1 MELEPTLRRL
11 RERGEGAL
19 MPHVYFG
26 DPSPSF
32 SLRLLR
38 TLAESGADL
47 LELGIPFSDPIAD
60 GPTFI
65 ASCERALSAGVT
77 PRDCLEALARLREE
91 GLRRPV
97 LLTTYYNLIFSRGLA
112 EFCEEARRAGA
123 QGLIVPDLPV
133 EEAGELLREARRRGL
148 HLILQV
154 TPTTSETRLGRIVKE
169 ASGFL
174 YVIGVEGVT
183 GAREELEPSTLEL
196 IGRVRKRTS
205 LPLLVGF
212 GISRPEHV
220 ASLLRAGAD
229 GCVVGSAIAR
239 IYSER
244 LEEPESTLPRIA
256 EFVSSLKGTARRP
269 P

>member
-1 MELEPTLRRL
+1 MELEEKFEELKGK
-11 RERGEGAL
+11 GEGAL

-26 DPSPSF
+26 DPSPGFSF
-32 SLRLLR
+32 RLIH

-65 ASCERALSAGVT
+65 AACERALAAGVT
-77 PRDCLEALARLREE
+77 PRGCLEALRRLRGE
-91 GLRRPV
+91 GLRLPV
-97 LLTTYYNLIFSRGLA
+97 LLTTYYNVIFSMGLG
-112 EFCEEARRAGA
+112 EFCAEAGRAGA

-133 EEAGELLREARRRGL
+133 EEAGELLEAAGREGL
-148 HLILQV
+148 HVIFQV
-154 TPTTSETRLGRIVKE
+154 APTTSERRLERIVGR

-183 GAREELEPSTLEL
+183 GAREEVEPSTVEL
-196 IGRVRKRTS
+196 IRRVRRRTS
-205 LPLLVGF
+205 LPLLAGF

-220 ASLLRAGAD
+220 VSLLRGGAD

-244 LEEPESTLPRIA
+244 LEEPEQTLPGISR
-256 EFVSSLKGTARRP
+256 FVRSLKEATRSP

>member
-1 MELEPTLRRL
+1 MELEKRLEELRR
-11 RERGEGAL
+11 RGEGAL

-26 DPSPSF
+26 DPSPAFSF
-32 SLRLLR
+32 RLIR
-38 TLAESGADL
+38 TLAEGGADL

-65 ASCERALSAGVT
+65 AACERALAAGVT
-77 PRDCLEALARLREE
+77 PRGCLEALRRLREE
-91 GLRRPV
+91 GLHLPV
-97 LLTTYYNLIFSRGLA
+97 LLTTYYNVILSMGLGKFCA
-112 EFCEEARRAGA
+112 EVRRAGA

-133 EEAGELLREARRRGL
+133 EEADELLESARGEGL
-148 HLILQV
+148 HLIFQV
-154 TPTTSETRLGRIVKE
+154 APTTSGRRMERIVGK

-183 GAREELEPSTLEL
+183 GAREELEPSTVEL
-196 IGRVRKRTS
+196 MGRVRRLTS
-205 LPLLVGF
+205 LPLLAGF

-220 ASLLRAGAD
+220 VSLLRAGAD

-244 LEEPESTLPRIA
+244 LEEPEQTLPSISK
-256 EFVSSLKGTARRP
+256 FVRSLKEATRSP

>member
-1 MELEPTLRRL
+1 MEIDSTLRRL
-11 RERGEGAL
+11 RERREGAL
-19 MPHVYFG
+19 MPHIYFG
-26 DPSPSF
+26 DPSPAF
-32 SLRLLR
+32 SLKLLR

-65 ASCERALSAGVT
+65 AACERALSVGVT
-77 PRDCLEALARLREE
+77 PRDCLKALGRLRGE
-91 GLRRPV
+91 GLRLPV
-97 LLTTYYNLIFSRGLA
+97 LLTTYYNPIFSRGVGR
-112 EFCEEARRAGA
+112 FCEEASRAGA

-133 EEAGELLREARRRGL
+133 EEAGELLREAKREGL

-154 TPTTSETRLGRIVKE
+154 APTTGEARLGRILEE

-174 YVIGVEGVT
+174 YLIGVEGVT
-183 GAREELEPSTLEL
+183 GAREELESSTLEL
-196 IGRVRKRTS
+196 LGRVKGRTS

-220 ASLLRAGAD
+220 AFLLRAGAD

-244 LEEPESTLPRIA
+244 LDEPESTLPSIA
-256 EFVSSLKGTARRP
+256 EFVGSLKEATRRTP
-269 P
+269 